1 MEEKIFE
8 MLREMKSDIN
18 EMKSDINGMKKD
30 INGMKSDINEVK
42 ENQKMMRKTLD
53 SVYEQV
59 ADLTIFKEETKI
71 KLEEISNEI
80 ESTKVDINSL
90 TMKMAHSDNQIIEIK
105 RNLKKV
111 K

>member
-8 MLREMKSDIN
+8 MLREIKS
-18 EMKSDINGMKKD
+18 EINGMKTE
-30 INGMKSDINEVK
+30 INGMKSEIKEMK
-42 ENQKMMRKTLD
+42 ENQKVMHKTLN

-59 ADLTIFKEETKI
+59 ADLTVFKEESKI
-71 KLEEISNEI
+71 KLEEIANEI
-80 ESTKVDINSL
+80 EYVKINVNSL